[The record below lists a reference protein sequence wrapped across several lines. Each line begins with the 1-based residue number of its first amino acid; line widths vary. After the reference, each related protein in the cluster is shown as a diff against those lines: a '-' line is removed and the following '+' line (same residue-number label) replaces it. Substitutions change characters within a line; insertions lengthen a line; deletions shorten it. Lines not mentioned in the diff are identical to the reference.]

1 MLDLSK
7 QTALKILVAG
17 ETQLTSL
24 ILNSQALT
32 NIQIHVNNI
41 SEFEMEKIVNSLPV
55 VTNGFFSPYQK
66 NELEHNVINR
76 IQWKKAVAKGW
87 NVKDIVNEEY
97 QGSEPSEEYLA
108 TYGTT
113 GITID
118 ATNFPDENFRNWLLD
133 AANISGYGQDAVL
146 TDEEIADI
154 KKIDVDEKG
163 IKTLKG
169 IEHFTA
175 LEVLFCNKNNLSALD
190 LSQNTKLIALQCDH
204 NSDIAELDVSKNT
217 ELEVLY
223 CGFLSLTSIDLSK
236 NTKLTVIGVSGD
248 KLTSLDVSMLPELD
262 CIMCSNNQL
271 TSLDVSKNPKLT
283 QLLCDENQL
292 TTLDLSNNP
301 ILWRL
306 HCQKN
311 LIRGAS
317 MDALVNSLPTVAESE
332 FRVYKEEDPTGN
344 EMTDVQVAAARA
356 KGWQPLY
363 FDANDGTYGTWKD
376 YEGTSGIST
385 LKKEQLEGEWYT
397 LDGRRVEKPTRK
409 GVYINNGKVVIK

>member
-1 MLDLSK
+1 MQDRRIS
-7 QTALKILVAG
+7 QT
-17 ETQLTSL
+17 
-24 ILNSQALT
+24 
-32 NIQIHVNNI
+32 
-41 SEFEMEKIVNSLPV
+41 
-55 VTNGFFSPYQK
+55 
-66 NELEHNVINR
+66 
-76 IQWKKAVAKGW
+76 
-87 NVKDIVNEEY
+87 
-97 QGSEPSEEYLA
+97 
-108 TYGTT
+108 
-113 GITID
+113 
-118 ATNFPDENFRNWLLD
+118 
-133 AANISGYGQDAVL
+133 
-146 TDEEIADI
+146 
-154 KKIDVDEKG
+154 
-163 IKTLKG
+163 
-169 IEHFTA
+169 
-175 LEVLFCNKNNLSALD
+175 
-190 LSQNTKLIALQCDH
+190 
-204 NSDIAELDVSKNT
+204 T
-217 ELEVLY
+217 E
-223 CGFLSLTSIDLSK
+223 
-236 NTKLTVIGVSGD
+236 
-248 KLTSLDVSMLPELD
+248 
-262 CIMCSNNQL
+262 
-271 TSLDVSKNPKLT
+271 NPKLT

-292 TTLDLSNNP
+292 TTLDFSNNP